1 MIIPVKKPF
10 RELYTT
16 KKPIILLT
24 GGRGGAK
31 SFNAALFIKRL
42 SYEEFHK
49 ILFTRYTLSSAEISV
64 IPEFKNK
71 IELEGDA
78 KYFNITSKDIEN
90 KRSKSSILFR
100 GIKTSSGNQTA
111 NLKSIQGLTTF
122 VVDEAEEWESEDDYE
137 KLLLSIREKSAQNRV
152 IIIMNPSDQ
161 NHFVYRKYIQRTH
174 KLVEFEGVPIEIS
187 THPDVCHIHS
197 TYMDCIE
204 HLSQKFLNDIAELKA
219 RNYERYKKIVLGKW
233 AAMSEG
239 AIFTNWTEGEFD
251 ASLPY
256 TYGMDFGFFPDP
268 TVLVKTAVDNKNKK
282 IYAQQ
287 IFYRQ
292 KLSYDDI
299 KVLMEGNVRKSELVV
314 ADSAEKRVINDLIA
328 EGFNV
333 NGCDKYP
340 GCVVDRIRKLQD
352 YQIVVTPDSHDLIL
366 ELKKYSW
373 LDKKSS
379 TPQDE
384 NDHAIQAITYAADS
398 RMNDS
403 GFIFK

>member
-1 MIIPVKKPF
+1 MIIPVLNPF

-42 SYEEFHK
+42 SYEQGHK

-71 IELEGDA
+71 VELEGDA
-78 KYFNITSKDIEN
+78 KYFDITSKDIIN
-90 KRSKSSILFR
+90 KRSGSSILFR

-122 VVDEAEEWESEDDYE
+122 VVDEGEEWENEDDYE

-161 NHFVYRKYIQRTH
+161 NHFVYKKYIERTH
-174 KLVEFEGVPIEIS
+174 KLVEYEGVPIEIS

-197 TYMDCIE
+197 TYADCLE
-204 HLSQKFLNDIAELKA
+204 HLSQKFLNDIAELKL
-219 RNYERYKKIVLGKW
+219 RNFEKYKKIVLGKW
-233 AAMSEG
+233 SGMSEG

-251 ASLPY
+251 LTLPAI
-256 TYGMDFGFFPDP
+256 YGMDFGFFPDP
-268 TVLVKTAVDNKNKK
+268 TVLVKTAVDNKKRK
-282 IYAQQ
+282 IYAEQ
-287 IFYRQ
+287 IFYHQ
-292 KLSYDDI
+292 KLSYHDI
-299 KVLMEGNVRKSELVV
+299 KTLVENNVKKNHLII
-314 ADSAEKRVINDLIA
+314 ADSAEKRVINDLIG

-333 NGCDKYP
+333 SGCEKYP

-352 YQIVVTPDSHDLIL
+352 YEIVVTPQSHDLIL

-384 NDHAIQAITYAADS
+384 NDHAIQAITYAADM
-398 RMNDS
+398 RMNDQ